1 MYRNGRAE
9 AVTIVMAETPQDRA
23 ERVVAS
29 LRDEIPLTA
38 AMRLGLQSFD
48 GETLVL
54 RVPLAPNIN
63 DKGTAF
69 AGSITALGCITGWSL
84 LTLWSEQ
91 EIGPC
96 QVAIFDS
103 RFVFRKPL
111 RGDFTATVAL
121 PVESAREA
129 LRASLRRKGKGRMA
143 LRIVLADSE
152 GEAAS
157 LEAEYAVWRS

>member
-1 MYRNGRAE
+1 MTA
-9 AVTIVMAETPQDRA
+9 AVVETPQARA
-23 ERVVAS
+23 ARVVES
-29 LRDEIPLTA
+29 LRNEIPLTA
-38 AMRLGLQSFD
+38 AMRLGLHSFD

-54 RVPLAPNIN
+54 QVPLAPNIN

-69 AGSITALGCITGWSL
+69 AGSITALGCITGWCL

-111 RGDFTATVAL
+111 CGDFTATVTL
-121 PVESAREA
+121 PETAARDT
-129 LRASLRRKGKGRMA
+129 LQASLRRKGKGRMA

-157 LEAEYAVWRS
+157 LEAEYAIWRS